1 MYIGWPAALLIVIG
15 ALWWEPPRALSLKVA
30 GIVALALGFGA
41 FHELSPWSLLHQVS
55 LFRSQHVPTRWLYPA
70 MLLFGVAAA
79 AGLGSLLS
87 RVPWRRNAELSCLAG
102 CLLLA
107 IDIGRE
113 SSIPMQRAFW
123 MQPRNVASAP
133 AFEQVER
140 VPRQLQ
146 YQRRDYAPEAVPAML
161 AGIGVLQCT
170 MHASLNI
177 WAPKG
182 ADGRPIGMGA
192 RGSDG
197 KQYAGE
203 AYTESG
209 TGTARITSFS
219 PNRVEVEV
227 RGARVG
233 ERLIL
238 NQNFDPGWSVAGRA
252 AVPYRSAIATPLS
265 ASTGRV
271 TFSFWPRGLTLGL
284 ITLILTLSGP
294 GALYWR
300 RARAATLSP

>member
-1 MYIGWPAALLIVIG
+1 
-15 ALWWEPPRALSLKVA
+15 
-30 GIVALALGFGA
+30 
-41 FHELSPWSLLHQVS
+41 LHQVS

-70 MLLFGVAAA
+70 ILLFGVAAA
-79 AGLGSLLS
+79 AGLGSLLA
-87 RVPWRRNAELSCLAG
+87 RVPWRRNAELLCLAG

-123 MQPRNVASAP
+123 MQPRSVAPAP

-140 VPRQLQ
+140 VPRHLQ
-146 YQRRDYAPEAVPAML
+146 YQRRDYAPEAVPAVL

-177 WAPKG
+177 WAPKA

-192 RGSDG
+192 RGSDS
-197 KQYAGE
+197 KQYSGE

-238 NQNFDPGWSVAGRA
+238 NQNFDPGWSVAGHA

-265 ASTGRV
+265 ASTARV

-284 ITLILTLSGP
+284 VTLMLTLSGL